1 LQRSIAICTFECTTF
16 SRRLPDTLFHLFL
29 RSSVRLAYSCSLLSF
44 RNRISFVQH
53 VPKPNMIP
61 SRDIMA
67 PPEHSIPV
75 PSNRDLSQIYDRKD
89 SLSYSSSGSPNEW
102 KVDLTVKGIDCDGSW
117 AEGWSELG
125 KGRKVEAKASC
136 ESTI

>member
-1 LQRSIAICTFECTTF
+1 
-16 SRRLPDTLFHLFL
+16 
-29 RSSVRLAYSCSLLSF
+29 
-44 RNRISFVQH
+44 
-53 VPKPNMIP
+53 
-61 SRDIMA
+61 MA

-117 AEGWSELG
+117 AEGWSDRG
-125 KGRKVEAKASC
+125 KGRKVEVKADC
-136 ESTI
+136 ESTIRRMVGLKQVGEWGRERVIRTTDSRDEKEVEVEERKR